1 MQVYKRRVKGV
12 LFFIF
17 LILILVGIF
26 LVPLVIKFFSQ
37 AGLAEP
43 QALVLGNLSPTSVTI
58 VWFTKEPAQGD
69 IIWGVTRDLGQ
80 VSHDMRKSLIN
91 NFGETFTHVVKLDNL
106 VPGTSYYFRVVTN
119 GKVYPPEKEAPYL
132 FQTPSVESQQ
142 LSSPLKMFGEVAGGS
157 YDYVVV
163 VAPIGSK
170 VYPFVAPVT
179 PDGTWYVDV
188 SSSYTYQD
196 LRSVIFDQS
205 AKFNVF
211 ALGKVGDFK
220 GGVTTASSPIKLNP
234 STTYTASSMLSAL
247 GLPKV
252 QRSAGGTQNI
262 AQAPS
267 GTEKTTPSPSKKAP
281 VATSTGTP
289 SPTPTSGGP
298 VPTVTVS
305 PTGAGENQGQT
316 PAITGAFPLG
326 AIPTGLTPTPT
337 GSTEE
342 GVASQTP
349 TPSAEDKEQSGSS
362 SFKANIYGLKLR
374 FISPSDVRQ
383 DLKLATDQIK
393 QTEKKGSNNRLATG
407 QKLEFGD
414 ELSYPLVV
422 NVSESSA
429 TIIWRTVGKVPTHL
443 ELLSGGKTKTFDDER
458 GEGDFYFHVVRLR
471 YLTPGQQYRYKIGA
485 SEFTFTAP
493 QTLKTPPSLL
503 NLSGIVSGQ
512 GDECLVLAQV
522 KRDSAKSAL
531 GGLLTTANVAWS
543 LDIGALRT
551 VDYLKY
557 FEPKDTDYVE
567 LSVYCVDSS
576 GKLYKGNVTKQ
587 VGEVKDV
594 QVVIEL

>member
-1 MQVYKRRVKGV
+1 MQVYRRRVKGV

-17 LILILVGIF
+17 LVLILVAIF
-26 LVPLVIKFFSQ
+26 LVPVLIKFFSQ

-58 VWFTKEPAQGD
+58 VWFTKDPAQGD
-69 IIWGVTRDLGQ
+69 VIWGVTKDLGQ
-80 VSHDMRKSLIN
+80 VAHDMRKSLIN

-132 FQTPSVESQQ
+132 FQTPSVEAQQ

-170 VYPFVAPVT
+170 VYPFIAPVT

-196 LRSVIFDQS
+196 LKSVVFDQS

-252 QRSAGGTQNI
+252 QRSAGGSQNI

-267 GTEKTTPSPSKKAP
+267 GTEKITPSPSKKAP
-281 VATSTGTP
+281 VAASPGAP
-289 SPTPTSGGP
+289 SPTPTA
-298 VPTVTVS
+298 TVS
-305 PTGAGENQGQT
+305 PSVTGESQGQT
-316 PAITGAFPLG
+316 PSITEIPPSGF
-326 AIPTGLTPTPT
+326 IPTGLTPTPT
-337 GSTEE
+337 ENTQES
-342 GVASQTP
+342 VPSQTP
-349 TPSAEDKEQSGSS
+349 TSSPEESKQQSGSS
-362 SFKANIYGLKLR
+362 SFRANIYGLKLR

-383 DLKLATDQIK
+383 DLKLATDQIR
-393 QTEKKGSNNRLATG
+393 QTEKKVNNNHLTTE
-407 QKLEFGD
+407 QKVKFGD

-429 TIIWRTVGKVPTHL
+429 TIIWRTVDRVSTHL
-443 ELLSGGKTKTFDDER
+443 ELLSDGKTQTFDDER
-458 GEGDFYFHVVRLR
+458 GEGNFYFHVVRLR
-471 YLTPGQQYRYKIGA
+471 YLTPGKQYKYRIGD

-522 KRDSAKSAL
+522 KRDTTKSAL

-557 FEPKDTDYVE
+557 FDPKDTDYVE

-576 GKLYKGNVTKQ
+576 GKLYKGNVSKQ
-587 VGEVKDV
+587 VGEVKDI